1 MSYLISYNHYINK
14 KERITM
20 KVSTIFWIILSIYF
34 TVVPEWNYIISIVV
48 SGLIVLI
55 WNLYQEQLEN

>member
-1 MSYLISYNHYINK
+1 
-14 KERITM
+14 M

-34 TVVPEWNYIISIVV
+34 TVIPEWHYVISIVV

-55 WNLYQEQLEN
+55 WNLYQEELEN